1 MLVETVELFL
11 IKTYLP
17 RAIFIIVLWKL
28 FSVSVSLLG
37 KSYRENVSS
46 PWCLLSSSWWTCKD
60 HPHPEEQNLQ
70 NQKWFEGV
78 LNFHGIV

>member
-28 FSVSVSLLG
+28 SSISVSLLG
-37 KSYRENVSS
+37 KIYRE
-46 PWCLLSSSWWTCKD
+46 CKFTFNACSQVHD
-60 HPHPEEQNLQ
+60 GPAKITHI
-70 NQKWFEGV
+70 QKTRICRIRSGLKV
-78 LNFHGIV
+78 G

>member
-46 PWCLLSSSWWTCKD
+46 P
-60 HPHPEEQNLQ
+60 
-70 NQKWFEGV
+70 
-78 LNFHGIV
+78 

>member
-28 FSVSVSLLG
+28 SSISTVYSV
-37 KSYRENVSS
+37 RAIANVSS
-46 PWCLLSSSWWTCKD
+46 P
-60 HPHPEEQNLQ
+60 
-70 NQKWFEGV
+70 
-78 LNFHGIV
+78 